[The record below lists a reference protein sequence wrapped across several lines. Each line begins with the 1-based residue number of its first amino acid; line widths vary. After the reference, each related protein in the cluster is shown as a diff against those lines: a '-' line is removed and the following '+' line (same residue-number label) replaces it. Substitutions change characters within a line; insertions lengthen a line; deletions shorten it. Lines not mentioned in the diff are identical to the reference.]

1 MKLSEKIMSEFNQVN
16 HSYNLYKNIN
26 FCTCNVK
33 TVHYGTNTLSYLG
46 PKMWNFAPHKT
57 LKHWKPFGKKIKN
70 GSQIDA
76 HEGSA
81 KVLSST

>member
-57 LKHWKPFGKKIKN
+57 LKHWKPFGKTLN
-70 GSQIDA
+70 MEA
-76 HEGSA
+76 R
-81 KVLSST
+81 